1 MGEPHGK
8 TWEIAGWTLPD
19 WQGDSAENGC
29 LRRGILSLRDKT
41 VAIGVA
47 IGEQVAN
54 TGCG

>member
-1 MGEPHGK
+1 MGKSHGK

-41 VAIGVA
+41 VAIGIA

-54 TGCG
+54 RGCG

>member
-1 MGEPHGK
+1 MGKPHGK

-41 VAIGVA
+41 VAIGIA
-47 IGEQVAN
+47 IGEQAAN